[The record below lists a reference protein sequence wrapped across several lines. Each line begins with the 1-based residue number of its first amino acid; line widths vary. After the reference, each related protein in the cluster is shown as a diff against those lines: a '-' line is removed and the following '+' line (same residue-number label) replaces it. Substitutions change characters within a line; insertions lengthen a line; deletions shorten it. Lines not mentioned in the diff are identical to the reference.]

1 MNERFAH
8 VEYRQRKLSSGEIV
22 WDRVNPHRFEVRCKS
37 CLKEWH
43 MFADCPEGCSYL
55 MWEEVDRILTREGWR
70 VQPDIC
76 PDCVEKVETQGR

>member
-1 MNERFAH
+1 
-8 VEYRQRKLSSGEIV
+8 
-22 WDRVNPHRFEVRCKS
+22 
-37 CLKEWH
+37 